1 MQYAPA
7 RVWLVWCIAATI
19 MVSVELSQQ
28 CASDS
33 SGPTTQGTAL
43 AAANCP
49 VSGPQ
54 DYDKLC
60 DKLKELS
67 SLEGISGLL
76 GWDEMWVDS
85 SMLGRVLEPS
95 AAGGRHGL
103 PAAAHMQLAMCIGQL
118 ACQ

>member
-7 RVWLVWCIAATI
+7 RICFFCLIAATFI
-19 MVSVELSQQ
+19 VVLESASQQ
-28 CASDS
+28 CAFDS
-33 SGPTTQGTAL
+33 VEPPTQGTAH
-43 AAANCP
+43 AAANSCA

-76 GWDEMWVDS
+76 GWDEM
-85 SMLGRVLEPS
+85 
-95 AAGGRHGL
+95 
-103 PAAAHMQLAMCIGQL
+103 
-118 ACQ
+118 

>member
-1 MQYAPA
+1 MQYAPP

-19 MVSVELSQQ
+19 MISVESSQQ
-28 CASDS
+28 CAFDS
-33 SGPTTQGTAL
+33 SGPTTQGTAP
-43 AAANCP
+43 AAANPCA

-85 SMLGRVLEPS
+85 SMHVRVLQLV
-95 AAGGRHGL
+95 AGTGAPQQPTCSL
-103 PAAAHMQLAMCIGQL
+103 PCALVQL